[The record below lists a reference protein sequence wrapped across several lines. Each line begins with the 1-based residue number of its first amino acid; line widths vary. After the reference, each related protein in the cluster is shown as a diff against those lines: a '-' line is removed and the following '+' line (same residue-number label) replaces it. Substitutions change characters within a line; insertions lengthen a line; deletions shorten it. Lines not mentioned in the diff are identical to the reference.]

1 MDSVS
6 HYPSIRITCYNNNRR
21 SRIIF
26 MGFNSYKIRDGKHIP
41 SEKFKNNW
49 HDIWGKKKIEK
60 KNPEQKEEEEKYLEE
75 LKNKI

>member
-1 MDSVS
+1 
-6 HYPSIRITCYNNNRR
+6 
-21 SRIIF
+21 
-26 MGFNSYKIRDGKHIP
+26 MGFISYKIRDGKHIP